1 MAMIKSKKYT
11 GVYYNLLADGDKAF
25 YFNYK
30 DKNDN
35 NKLKWVNVGKESQ
48 GYSQDISKT
57 LRDEQL
63 SKMNHGK
70 DITKVAN
77 KKKKD
82 LITLDTLANR
92 YFEDRKSTNERKQKY
107 TNHIKL
113 LIGNKQIQNITKVD
127 IKKVI
132 NKVLDLGRSNG
143 TANSILSLITTII
156 NHNIKQHDLKIINP
170 CIGIPK
176 LKADNKREKYLTTS
190 EIKELK
196 DKLNELNAEGKKLIY
211 ERKKVNAKPKKV
223 NADDKEIFF
232 INMFVEFALSTGG
245 RLETILH
252 IQKKDINL
260 DNKTVNLN
268 NLKTKRRYTGF
279 LQDELIEVL
288 REYLPTLKAN
298 DYVVTQKG
306 LQDKKADHKQ
316 IHRRLKPILDS
327 LFNQG
332 LKDDDITNR
341 AVIHTLRHTFASHL
355 AINETP
361 IFTIQK
367 LLDHSDIKQTLRYA
381 KLAPDSGKNNVQ
393 GLYR

>member
-1 MAMIKSKKYT
+1 MAMIKSKKYA
-11 GVYYNLLADGDKAF
+11 GVYYNELENKDKAF

-48 GYSQDISKT
+48 GYSQDITKT

-77 KKKKD
+77 KKKKE
-82 LITLDTLANR
+82 LLTLDTLANR

-107 TNHIKL
+107 TNHIKP
-113 LIGNKQIQNITKVD
+113 LIGNKQIENITKTD
-127 IKKVI
+127 IRKVV
-132 NKVLDLGRSNG
+132 NNVLDLGRSNG
-143 TANSILSLITTII
+143 TANSVLSLISTII
-156 NHNIKQHDLKIINP
+156 NHNIKQHDLKLINP
-170 CIGIPK
+170 CVGVSK
-176 LKADNKREKYLTTS
+176 LKDDNKRERFLTTD
-190 EIKELK
+190 EINKLK
-196 DKLNELNAEGKKLIY
+196 DEVKESFF
-211 ERKKVNAKPKKV
+211 VNL
-223 NADDKEIFF
+223 
-232 INMFVEFALSTGG
+232 FVEFALCTGG

-252 IQKKDINL
+252 IQKKDIDL
-260 DNKTVNLN
+260 DNKTINLN
-268 NLKTKRRYTGF
+268 NLKTKKRYTGF
-279 LQDELIEVL
+279 LQDELIEIL
-288 REYLPTLKAN
+288 REYLPLLNAN
-298 DYVVTQKG
+298 DFVVTQKG
-306 LQDKKADHKQ
+306 LQEKKADHKQ
-316 IHRRLKPILDS
+316 IHRRLKPILDK
-327 LFNQG
+327 LFNVG

-367 LLDHSDIKQTLRYA
+367 LMNHSDIKQTLRYA

>member
-1 MAMIKSKKYT
+1 MAMIKTKKT
-11 GVYYNLLADGDKAF
+11 GVYYNETED
-25 YFNYK
+25 K
-30 DKNDN
+30 DKVYYFTYNDINDN
-35 NKLKWVNVGKESQ
+35 KKKKWVKVGK
-48 GYSQDISKT
+48 YSEGIREINAFNLRNEQISKM
-57 LRDEQL
+57 
-63 SKMNHGK
+63 KHGK
-70 DITKVAN
+70 DITAIAT
-77 KKKKD
+77 KKKKEI
-82 LITLDTLANR
+82 LTLNTLANR
-92 YFEDRKSTNERKQKY
+92 YFEDKKSSNERKQKY
-107 TNHIKL
+107 TNHIKP
-113 LIGNKQIQNITKVD
+113 LIANKQIENITRAD

-132 NKVLDLGRSNG
+132 NSVLDLGRSNG
-143 TANSILSLITTII
+143 TANSVLSLISTII
-156 NHNIKQHDLKIINP
+156 NHNIKQYDLKLINP

-176 LKADNKREKYLTTS
+176 LKADNKRERYLTTS

-196 DKLNELNAEGKKLIY
+196 DKLNEFKAEGKKLIY
-211 ERKKVNAKPKKV
+211 ERKKVNVEPKKV
-223 NADDKEIFF
+223 NADDREIFF

-252 IQKKDINL
+252 IQKKDIDL

-288 REYLPTLKAN
+288 RVYLPRLKAN

-306 LQDKKADHKQ
+306 LQEKKADHKQ

-355 AINETP
+355 AINGTP

-367 LLDHSDIKQTLRYA
+367 LMDHSDIKQTLRYA
-381 KLAPDSGKNNVQ
+381 KLAPDSGKDNVQ

>member
-11 GVYYNLLADGDKAF
+11 GVYYNLLVDGDKAF

-30 DKNDN
+30 DKNDS

-48 GYSQDISKT
+48 GYSQDITKT

-77 KKKKD
+77 KKKKE

-107 TNHIKL
+107 ENHIKPS
-113 LIGNKQIQNITKVD
+113 IGNKQIENITKVD
-127 IKKVI
+127 IKKVLS
-132 NKVLDLGRSNG
+132 KVSDLGRSNG
-143 TANSILSLITTII
+143 TVNSVQSLISTII
-156 NHNIKQHDLKIINP
+156 NHNIKEHDLKIINP
-170 CIGIPK
+170 CIGVSK
-176 LKADNKREKYLTTS
+176 LKADNTRNRYLTIQ
-190 EIKELK
+190 EINQLKEEVK
-196 DKLNELNAEGKKLIY
+196 ENFF
-211 ERKKVNAKPKKV
+211 VNL
-223 NADDKEIFF
+223 
-232 INMFVEFALSTGG
+232 FVEFALTTGG

-260 DNKTVNLN
+260 ENKTINLN
-268 NLKTKRRYTGF
+268 NLKTKRIYTAF
-279 LQDELIEVL
+279 LQDELISIL

-298 DYVVTQKG
+298 DYVVTQKD
-306 LQDKKADHKQ
+306 LEEKKADHKQ
-316 IHRRLKPILDS
+316 IHRRLKPILDR
-327 LFNQG
+327 LFNKG

-367 LLDHSDIKQTLRYA
+367 LMDHSNIKQTLRYA
-381 KLAPDSGKNNVQ
+381 KLAPDSGKNNVE

>member
-11 GVYYNLLADGDKAF
+11 GVYYNLLVDGDKAF

-30 DKNDN
+30 DKNDS
-35 NKLKWVNVGKESQ
+35 NKLKWVNVGKETQ
-48 GYSQDISKT
+48 GYSQDITKT

-63 SKMNHGK
+63 SKMNHGR

-77 KKKKD
+77 KKKKE

-107 TNHIKL
+107 NNHIKP
-113 LIGNKQIQNITKVD
+113 LIGNKQIENITKVD
-127 IKKVI
+127 IKKVV
-132 NKVLDLGRSNG
+132 NSVLDLGRSNG
-143 TANSILSLITTII
+143 TANSVLSLITTII
-156 NHNIKQHDLKIINP
+156 NHNIKQHDLKLINP
-170 CIGIPK
+170 CIGIQK
-176 LKADNKREKYLTTS
+176 LKADNKRERYLTTDEIKRLKD
-190 EIKELK
+190 EIKE
-196 DKLNELNAEGKKLIY
+196 NFF
-211 ERKKVNAKPKKV
+211 VNL
-223 NADDKEIFF
+223 
-232 INMFVEFALSTGG
+232 FVEFALTTGG

-252 IQKKDINL
+252 IQKKDIDL
-260 DNKTVNLN
+260 DNKTINLN

-279 LQDELIEVL
+279 LQDELILILED
-288 REYLPTLKAN
+288 YLPTLIAN

-306 LQDKKADHKQ
+306 LQEKKANHKQ
-316 IHRRLKPILDS
+316 IHRRLKLILDR
-327 LFNQG
+327 LFNKG

-341 AVIHTLRHTFASHL
+341 AVIHTFRHTFASHL

>member
-11 GVYYNLLADGDKAF
+11 GVYYNLLEDGDKAF
-25 YFNYK
+25 YFNYR

-35 NKLKWVNVGKESQ
+35 NKLKWVNIGKESQ
-48 GYSQDISKT
+48 GYSQDITKT

-70 DITKVAN
+70 DITKVSN

-82 LITLDTLANR
+82 LITLNSLANR
-92 YFEDRKSTNERKQKY
+92 YFEDKKSTNERKQKY
-107 TNHIKL
+107 SNHIKPF
-113 LIGNKQIQNITKVD
+113 IGNKQIQNITKVD

-132 NKVLDLGRSNG
+132 NKVLEIGRSNG
-143 TANSILSLITTII
+143 TANSVLSLISTII
-156 NHNIKQHDLKIINP
+156 NHNVKEHDLRLINP
-170 CIGIPK
+170 CIGISK
-176 LKADNKREKYLTTS
+176 LKADNKREKFLTTD
-190 EIKELK
+190 EINQLK
-196 DKLNELNAEGKKLIY
+196 DEVKENFF
-211 ERKKVNAKPKKV
+211 VNL
-223 NADDKEIFF
+223 
-232 INMFVEFALSTGG
+232 FVEFALTTGG

-252 IQKKDINL
+252 IQKKDIDL

-268 NLKTKRRYTGF
+268 NLKTKRRYTAF
-279 LQDELIEVL
+279 LQDELISTL
-288 REYLPTLKAN
+288 KEYLPTLKAN

-306 LQDKKADHKQ
+306 LQEKKADHKQ
-316 IHRRLKPILDS
+316 IHRRLKPILDN
-327 LFNQG
+327 LFNIG

-367 LLDHSDIKQTLRYA
+367 LMDHSDIKQTLRYA

-393 GLYR
+393 GLYK

>member
-1 MAMIKSKKYT
+1 MAMIKSKKV
-11 GVYYNLLADGDKAF
+11 GVYFNELENGDKVY

-30 DKNDN
+30 DKNDT
-35 NKLKWVNVGKESQ
+35 NKLKWVKVGK
-48 GYSQDISKT
+48 YSEGIREINAFN
-57 LRDEQL
+57 LRNEQL
-63 SKMNHGK
+63 SIMNHGK

-77 KKKKD
+77 KKKKE
-82 LITLDTLANR
+82 LITLDTLANK
-92 YFEDRKSTNERKQKY
+92 YFEDKKSSNERKQKY
-107 TNHIKL
+107 SNHIKL
-113 LIGNKQIQNITKVD
+113 LIGNKQIENITKTD

-143 TANSILSLITTII
+143 TANSVLSLITTII
-156 NHNIKQHDLKIINP
+156 NHNIKQRDLKLINP
-170 CIGIPK
+170 CIGIQK
-176 LKADNKREKYLTTS
+176 LKADNKREKYLTTDEVKKLKD
-190 EIKELK
+190 EIKE
-196 DKLNELNAEGKKLIY
+196 NFF
-211 ERKKVNAKPKKV
+211 VNL
-223 NADDKEIFF
+223 
-232 INMFVEFALSTGG
+232 FVEFALSTGG

-252 IQKKDINL
+252 IQKKDIDL

-279 LQDELIEVL
+279 LQDELILIL

-306 LQDKKADHKQ
+306 LQEKKADHKQ
-316 IHRRLKPILDS
+316 IHRRLKPILDR

-341 AVIHTLRHTFASHL
+341 TVIHTLRHTFASHL

>member
-11 GVYYNLLADGDKAF
+11 GVYYNLLEDGDKSY

-30 DKNDN
+30 DINDLTEN
-35 NKLKWVNVGKESQ
+35 GNPKLRWISVGKHSE
-48 GYSQDISKT
+48 DIREVNAYN
-57 LRDEQL
+57 LRNEQL

-70 DITKVAN
+70 DITKIAN
-77 KKKKD
+77 KKKKE

-92 YFEDRKSTNERKQKY
+92 YFEDKKSSNERKQKY
-107 TNHIKL
+107 ANHIKP
-113 LIGNKQIQNITKVD
+113 LIGNKQIENIKKAD
-127 IKKVI
+127 INKVI

-143 TANSILSLITTII
+143 TANSVLSLITTIY
-156 NHNIKQHDLKIINP
+156 NHNIKQHDLKIVNP
-170 CIGIPK
+170 CIGIAK
-176 LKADNKREKYLTTS
+176 LKADNKRERYLTTDEIMLLKD
-190 EIKELK
+190 EIKE
-196 DKLNELNAEGKKLIY
+196 NFF
-211 ERKKVNAKPKKV
+211 VNL
-223 NADDKEIFF
+223 
-232 INMFVEFALSTGG
+232 FVEFALCTGG

-252 IQKKDINL
+252 IQKKDIDL

-268 NLKTKRRYTGF
+268 NLKTKRIYTGF

-306 LQDKKADHKQ
+306 LQEKKADHKQ
-316 IHRRLKPILDS
+316 IHRRLKPILDR

-355 AINETP
+355 AINGTP

-367 LLDHSDIKQTLRYA
+367 LLDHRDIKQTLRYA
-381 KLAPDSGKNNVQ
+381 KLAPNSGKDNVQ